1 MECSSVRH
9 YIFTDYVHVLNL
21 IGEVA
26 PPCRCV
32 SYGLDVDGKSCKF
45 VSWAAEMYHAMR
57 SSLYDGRANNGDAS
71 WKQASHIRPA
81 SILACV
87 PELVRYLVLRDI

>member
-57 SSLYDGRANNGDAS
+57 SSLYDGRA
-71 WKQASHIRPA
+71 SHIRPA